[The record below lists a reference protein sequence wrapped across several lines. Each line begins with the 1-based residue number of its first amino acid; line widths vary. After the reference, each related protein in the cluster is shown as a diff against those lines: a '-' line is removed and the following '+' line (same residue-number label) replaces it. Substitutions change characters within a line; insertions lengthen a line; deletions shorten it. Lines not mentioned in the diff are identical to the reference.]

1 MTCPES
7 PGYVRFAINGVVFGS
22 LDESGL
28 ENRNDPNPRSI
39 RWSQENNIVVASI
52 PGFVDKTQCTDR
64 RGLWRLDVR
73 IRTLTRE
80 KRDFL
85 RDLGPGPHRVTT
97 SLQSRCMYLRSKEAE
112 QVEGEDDLTWMWNLS
127 FIEAN
132 D

>member
-1 MTCPES
+1 MACPQS
-7 PGYVRFAINGVVFGS
+7 PGYTRFAINGIVFGS
-22 LDESGL
+22 LDENGL
-28 ENRNDPNPRSI
+28 ESRNDPNPRSV
-39 RWSQENNIVVASI
+39 RWSQENEIVVAPI
-52 PGFVDKTQCTDR
+52 PGFVDKTQSTGT

-80 KRDFL
+80 KRDAL
-85 RDLGPGPHRVTT
+85 RDLGPGPHTITT
-97 SLQSRCMYLRSKEAE
+97 SLQSMCMYLRSKEAE